1 MANNSD
7 LSRDNLQPIEG
18 FFFCIYS
25 ENYFQ
30 DLCKLLNK
38 LS

>member
-18 FFFCIYS
+18 FFFFVFIVKIISRIYV
-25 ENYFQ
+25 NY
-30 DLCKLLNK
+30 
-38 LS
+38 